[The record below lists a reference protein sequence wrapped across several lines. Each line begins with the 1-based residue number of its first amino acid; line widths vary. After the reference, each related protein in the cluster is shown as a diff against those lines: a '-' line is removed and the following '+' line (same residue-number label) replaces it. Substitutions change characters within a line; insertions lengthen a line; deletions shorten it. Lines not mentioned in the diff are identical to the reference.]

1 MKWIIKVIRFVQLD
15 RKRFLWELVVGALVW
30 AVGFA
35 LSWLTSQS
43 SLQTCQDERTALL
56 RENSRRQALFDSIQ
70 YAGQLAHGQQIIS
83 TQQQRIHDLQEKMVR
98 DSLQHLSELDA
109 LRAIVD
115 YVTPKNSV
123 APRSAPRRQR

>member
-15 RKRFLWELVVGALVW
+15 RKRFLWELVVGGLVW

-70 YAGQLAHGQQIIS
+70 YAGQLAQGQQIIS

-115 YVTPKNSV
+115 YVTPKNTV
-123 APRSAPRRQR
+123 APRSGSRRQR